1 MADDRMQKTTKWT
14 RADAPKVCLNSV
26 TCHLTSVTCP
36 NPLPRITLA
45 DMPTTITERIPSPGV
60 AADDIDARLLN
71 EIQREFPLVRRP
83 FAELGA
89 RVGITEADA
98 LDRVRRLHAGEAP
111 VIRQIS
117 AIFDTRSLGYDSMLV
132 ALKVPPDRLEQAADE
147 LNRNPGISHNY
158 ERSGQFNIWF
168 TIAVPPDARVSLEEQ
183 VARLAWKVGAE
194 HYALLPTLALYKIGV
209 QLDVERG
216 AQSSA
221 RATPPQTRGGTKEE
235 VLEVRASRLP
245 TPRDIE
251 LIRVLQRDVPLEEEP
266 FVTWAKE
273 ASLSLDDLIA
283 EAHRFIAEGRMRRF
297 SAVLRHQKA
306 GFISNGM
313 AVWKVPPERAEDVGR
328 TMASFRAV
336 SHCYR
341 RPTYPHWPYS
351 HFTMIHGRSEA
362 EVEAVADAIETETGI
377 HERLVLYSLREF
389 KKTRVPYFVS
399 EHDDW
404 ERELLESTRD

>member
-1 MADDRMQKTTKWT
+1 M
-14 RADAPKVCLNSV
+14 N
-26 TCHLTSVTCP
+26 
-36 NPLPRITLA
+36 
-45 DMPTTITERIPSPGV
+45 TESAVSEHSTGIGV
-60 AADDIDARLLN
+60 AADDLDARILN

-83 FAELGA
+83 FTELGA
-89 RVGITEADA
+89 RLGIDEGEM

-117 AIFDTRSLGYDSMLV
+117 AIFDTRKLGYDSMLV
-132 ALKVPPDRLEQAADE
+132 AFKVPPAQLESAAAE

-168 TIAVPPDARVSLEEQ
+168 TIAVPADAQLSLEEQ

-216 AQSSA
+216 AQSDA
-221 RATPPQTRGGTKEE
+221 RNAPPDTRGGTKEE
-235 VLEVRASRLP
+235 VLEVRASRMP
-245 TPRDIE
+245 TPYDIE
-251 LIRVLQRDVPLEEEP
+251 LVRLLQRDVPLVPEP
-266 FVTWAKE
+266 FVQWADE
-273 ASLSLDDLIA
+273 ASLSLEEVIG
-283 EAHRFIAEGRMRRF
+283 EAKRFIAEGRMRRF

-313 AVWKVPPERAEDVGR
+313 AVWKVPPERAEEVGR
-328 TMASFRAV
+328 KMASFRAV
-336 SHCYR
+336 SHCYK

-362 EVEAVADAIETETGI
+362 EVEAVADAIARETGI
-377 HERLVLYSLREF
+377 TEHLVLYSLREF
-389 KKTRVPYFVS
+389 KKTRVPYFVP
-399 EHDDW
+399 EHAAWEDD
-404 ERELLESTRD
+404 LIESTRDWPGKLA

>member
-1 MADDRMQKTTKWT
+1 MNTESA
-14 RADAPKVCLNSV
+14 VSV
-26 TCHLTSVTCP
+26 HGSEL
-36 NPLPRITLA
+36 
-45 DMPTTITERIPSPGV
+45 GV
-60 AADDIDARLLN
+60 AADDLDARILN

-83 FAELGA
+83 FAELGT
-89 RVGITEADA
+89 RVGSDEREM

-117 AIFDTRSLGYDSMLV
+117 AVFDTRKLGYDSMLV
-132 ALKVPPDRLEQAADE
+132 AFKVPPAQLESAAAE

-168 TIAVPPDARVSLEEQ
+168 TIAVPADAQLSLEEQ

-216 AQSSA
+216 AQSDA
-221 RATPPQTRGGTKEE
+221 RAAPPDTRGGTKEE
-235 VLEVRASRLP
+235 VLEVRASCMP
-245 TPRDIE
+245 TPYDIE
-251 LIRVLQRDVPLEEEP
+251 LVRLLQRDVPLVPEP
-266 FVTWAKE
+266 FVEWADA
-273 ASLSLDDLIA
+273 ASLSLEEVIG

-313 AVWKVPPERAEDVGR
+313 AVWKVPPERAEEVGR
-328 TMASFRAV
+328 KMASFRAV
-336 SHCYR
+336 SHCYK

-362 EVEAVADAIETETGI
+362 EVEAVADAIARETGI
-377 HERLVLYSLREF
+377 TEHLVLYSLREF
-389 KKTRVPYFVS
+389 KKTRVPYFVP
-399 EHDDW
+399 EHAAW
-404 ERELLESTRD
+404 ERDLIESTRDWPGTLA

>member
-1 MADDRMQKTTKWT
+1 
-14 RADAPKVCLNSV
+14 
-26 TCHLTSVTCP
+26 
-36 NPLPRITLA
+36 
-45 DMPTTITERIPSPGV
+45 MPTTITERIPSPGV

-71 EIQREFPLVRRP
+71 EIQREFPLLRRP

-89 RVGITEADA
+89 RLGIGEAEA

-183 VARLAWKVGAE
+183 VARLAWKVGAV

-216 AQSSA
+216 AQSDA

-235 VLEVRASRLP
+235 VLEVRASRMP

-313 AVWKVPPERAEDVGR
+313 AVWKVPPERAEEVGR
-328 TMASFRAV
+328 IMASFRAV

-362 EVEAVADAIETETGI
+362 EVEAVADAIANETGI

-389 KKTRVPYFVS
+389 KKTRVPYFVP

-404 ERELLESTRD
+404 ERELLESTRDWPGTLT

>member
-1 MADDRMQKTTKWT
+1 MTHIAAHER
-14 RADAPKVCLNSV
+14 V
-26 TCHLTSVTCP
+26 LT
-36 NPLPRITLA
+36 
-45 DMPTTITERIPSPGV
+45 PGV
-60 AADDIDARLLN
+60 AADDVDSRILN
-71 EIQREFPLVRRP
+71 EIQRDFPLLRRP
-83 FAELGA
+83 FAEVGA
-89 RVGITEADA
+89 RVGIDEQGA
-98 LDRVRRLHAGEAP
+98 LDRVRRLHAGDAP

-117 AIFDTRSLGYDSMLV
+117 AIFDTRALGYDSMLV
-132 ALKVPPDRLEQAADE
+132 AFKVPPDRLEEAAAE

-168 TIAVPPDARVSLEEQ
+168 TIAVPADARASLEEQ

-216 AQSSA
+216 ARADA
-221 RATPPQTRGGTKEE
+221 RATPPTTRGGTKDE
-235 VLEVRASRLP
+235 VLEVRASRMP
-245 TPRDIE
+245 TARDVE
-251 LIRVLQRDVPLEEEP
+251 LIRILQRDVPLVEEP
-266 FVTWAKE
+266 FVHWAEE
-273 ASLSLDDLIA
+273 AGLSLEQLIA
-283 EAHRFIAEGRMRRF
+283 EAQRFVTEGRMRRF

-313 AVWKVPPERAEDVGR
+313 AVWKVTPERAEEVGR

-362 EVEAVADAIETETGI
+362 EVEAVADSIAAETGVE
-377 HERLVLYSLREF
+377 ERLVLYSLREF
-389 KKTRVPYFVS
+389 KKTRVPYFVP
-399 EHDDW
+399 EHAAW
-404 ERELLESTRD
+404 ERDLLESTRDWPGTLT

>member
-1 MADDRMQKTTKWT
+1 MTHTATSERSTSLGSPADD
-14 RADAPKVCLNSV
+14 L
-26 TCHLTSVTCP
+26 
-36 NPLPRITLA
+36 
-45 DMPTTITERIPSPGV
+45 
-60 AADDIDARLLN
+60 DARLLN

-89 RVGITEADA
+89 RIGVTETEA
-98 LDRVRRLHAGEAP
+98 LDRVRRLHAGDAP

-117 AIFDTRSLGYDSMLV
+117 AIFDTRALGYDSMLV
-132 ALKVPPDRLEQAADE
+132 ALKVPPERLEPAAEE

-168 TIAVPPDARVSLEEQ
+168 TIAVPADARVSLEEQ
-183 VARLAWKVGAE
+183 VARLAWRVGAD

-216 AQSSA
+216 AQSDA

-235 VLEVRASRLP
+235 VLEVRASRMP
-245 TPRDIE
+245 TARDIE
-251 LIRVLQRDVPLEEEP
+251 LIRILQRDVPLEDEP
-266 FVTWAKE
+266 FVAWAKQ
-273 ASLSLDDLIA
+273 ASLSLDELIA

-313 AVWKVPPERAEDVGR
+313 AVWNVPPERAEDVGR

-351 HFTMIHGRSEA
+351 HFTMIHGRSQA
-362 EVEAVADAIETETGI
+362 EVEAVADAIEAETGV

-389 KKTRVPYFVS
+389 KKTRVPYFVP

-404 ERELLESTRD
+404 ERELLESTRDWPGTLT